1 MKKIVAACLLI
12 SATFYSTAII
22 AQSFDEET
30 IIIDD
35 KNAENKTVIEIEKNG
50 DVLIDGKKVAS
61 RDKQGNKIKI
71 IKKKTF
77 ISTDMNDVPF
87 DVPMNAQAN
96 KALLGV
102 KTKEAKKGGAEVIE
116 VIPNS
121 AAEKALIKVGD
132 VITKVDDAPIANP
145 DELAKKIGE
154 YQAGD
159 DIKLKI
165 ENGKESYT
173 ARTKLG
179 KNDQASVRIFG
190 HDDMPEFFKGL
201 DIEKMF
207 PPGMLGTTTTITSS
221 KPKFGM
227 TVEEND
233 EDGLKVISVEP
244 NSPAA
249 KAGLQEG
256 DVILEVENNA
266 TNNPQQFIQQATN
279 NMQQKE
285 MNILIK
291 RGDYEKNLSM
301 EIPKVRRRAEL

>member
-132 VITKVDDAPIANP
+132 VITMIDDAPVDNP
-145 DELAKKIGE
+145 EELSKKIGE

-165 ENGKESYT
+165 VNGKESYT

-179 KNDQASVRIFG
+179 KNDQASARIFG
-190 HDDMPEFFKGL
+190 NDNMPEFFKGL
-201 DIEKMF
+201 NIEKMF
-207 PPGMLGTTTTITSS
+207 PPEMLGTTTTSS

-227 TVEEND
+227 TVEEDNKN
-233 EDGLKVISVEP
+233 GLKVISVQP
-244 NSPAA
+244 NSSAA
-249 KAGLQEG
+249 KAGLKEG
-256 DVILEVENNA
+256 DVILEVENNV
-266 TNNPQQFIQQATN
+266 TNNPQQFMQQATN
-279 NMQQKE
+279 NMQQKKI
-285 MNILIK
+285 NILIK

>member
-22 AQSFDEET
+22 AQSNNDET

-35 KNAENKTVIEIEKNG
+35 KNTESKTVIEIEKNG
-50 DVLIDGKKVAS
+50 DVLIDGKKVAT
-61 RDKQGNKIKI
+61 RNDQGDKIKI

-77 ISTDMNDVPF
+77 ISTDENQIPF
-87 DVPMNAQAN
+87 DAPLNFQGN

-132 VITKVDDAPIANP
+132 VITMVDDVPIKNP
-145 DELAKKIGE
+145 EELAKKIGE
-154 YQAGD
+154 YNAGD

-165 ENGKESYT
+165 ENENESYT
-173 ARTKLG
+173 ARTTLD
-179 KNDQASVRIFG
+179 KNEPSTVRIFENENIS
-190 HDDMPEFFKGL
+190 DIFKGL

-207 PPGMLGTTTTITSS
+207 PKGIMGNTSEA

-233 EDGLKVISVEP
+233 TKGLKVVEVQP
-244 NSPAA
+244 NSIAA
-249 KAGLQEG
+249 KAGLQVG
-256 DVILEVENNA
+256 DIILEVEKNA
-266 TNNPQQFIQQATN
+266 INNPEQFVQQASN
-279 NMQQKE
+279 NMQQKNL
-285 MNILIK
+285 NILIK
-291 RGDYEKNLSM
+291 RGDYEKSLSM